1 MVMDLA
7 PHVFF
12 AWASSLRSQV
22 TPGSGPGCRAGWRAC
37 VYACVRACVRLC
49 VSGPGHLESESV
61 SFITA
66 WQALRFQLDC
76 K

>member
-7 PHVFF
+7 PHVFS
-12 AWASSLRSQV
+12 AWASSRRSQV
-22 TPGSGPGCRAGWRAC
+22 TPGSRPGCRAGWL
-37 VYACVRACVRLC
+37 CVRVCVRPRPFLC
-49 VSGPGHLESESV
+49 SSTGPGHLESESV